1 MPTKMAAE
9 RLPIKICFIAPKA
22 YPLFNPQANDVVG
35 GAEVDQYFLARE
47 LAKDDNFNISFIT
60 ADYGQA
66 KIETVE
72 NVKIIKSL
80 DLKKNPLN
88 GALKLWRAMRTADA
102 QIYFQEAVS
111 WGTFL
116 VALFCNLNRRVFV
129 YRTASRGECDG
140 AYLKHHFL
148 AGRAFLWSLRKAAL
162 VVVQNETDKTEISR
176 TAGISAT
183 VIPNAHPLPALSQ
196 AQRDTILWVGRS
208 TPLKRP
214 GLFIDLAEKMP
225 AERFTMICQRAT
237 GDRDFQA
244 LIERAE
250 KVKNLEFIRR
260 VPFHETASYYQ
271 RAKVFV
277 NTSDSEGFPN
287 TFVEACKHAAPIL
300 SLSIN
305 PDNFLTTHKCGLCAD
320 DDWEKFLKQFE
331 FLTGSQEAR
340 DYGMNGRRYA
350 EKKHDIEKIVKR
362 YKELFLALTAR
373 AASRNNQTEKSD

>member
-1 MPTKMAAE
+1 MPIKMAAE

-22 YPLFNPQANDVVG
+22 YPLFNPRANDVVG
-35 GAEVDQYFLARE
+35 GAEVDLYFLATE

-88 GALKLWRAMRTADA
+88 GALRVWRAMRTADA

-116 VALFCNLNRRVFV
+116 VALFCKLHKRIFI
-129 YRTASRGECDG
+129 YRTAHQHECDG
-140 AYLKHHFL
+140 TYLKQHYL
-148 AGRAFLWSLRKAAL
+148 AGKAFSWSLRNAAET
-162 VVVQNETDKTEISR
+162 VVQNETDKTKFKQTIGICSR
-176 TAGISAT
+176 
-183 VIPNAHPLPALSQ
+183 VIPNAHRLPVVFET
-196 AQRDTILWVGRS
+196 QRDIILWVGRS
-208 TPLKRP
+208 AQFKRP
-214 GLFIDLAEKMP
+214 GLFIDLAQRIPGEH
-225 AERFTMICQRAT
+225 FTMICQRAT
-237 GDRDFQA
+237 GDDDFQA
-244 LIERAE
+244 LTQRAE
-250 KVKNLEFIRR
+250 KVKNLKFIKR
-260 VPFHETASYYQ
+260 VPFHETGSYYQ
-271 RAKVFV
+271 RAKIFV

-287 TFVEACKHAAPIL
+287 TFVEACMHAAPIL

-305 PDNFLTTHKCGLCAD
+305 PDEFLTTHKCGLCAD
-320 DDWEKFLKQFE
+320 DEWEKFLKQFE

-373 AASRNNQTEKSD
+373 SASRSNQTEKSD